1 MSGRTMSFAP
11 LVLAVVGLGLLAY
24 ETVQALRKVVIG
36 TTGDI
41 LLYVGVGLVVAAA
54 VLVVVD
60 LTSAD
65 ETHNEVAPAVTPT
78 AVTAPEPQGPTDT

>member
-1 MSGRTMSFAP
+1 MTGRTLSVAP

-41 LLYVGVGLVVAAA
+41 LLYVGVGLFVAAA
-54 VLVVVD
+54 VLLVVD

-65 ETHNEVAPAVTPT
+65 ETNNEVAPAGTPT
-78 AVTAPEPQGPTDT
+78 AVTAPEPQRPTDT

>member
-1 MSGRTMSFAP
+1 MSGRALSVAP

-41 LLYVGVGLVVAAA
+41 LLYVGLGLFVIAA
-54 VLVVVD
+54 VLLVVD
-60 LTSAD
+60 LTTSD
-65 ETHNEVAPAVTPT
+65 DN
-78 AVTAPEPQGPTDT
+78 TDD